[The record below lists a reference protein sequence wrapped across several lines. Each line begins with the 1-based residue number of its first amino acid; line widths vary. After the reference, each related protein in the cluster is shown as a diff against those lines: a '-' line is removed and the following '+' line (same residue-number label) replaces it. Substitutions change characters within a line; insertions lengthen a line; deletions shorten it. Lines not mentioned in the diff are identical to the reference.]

1 MWRPRSRFSNASALL
16 AAAFVCAIPSR
27 ARAQACCAGG
37 SAVTPGRLELHED
50 ALVGTQL
57 HAGAVLGSYDDG
69 GHYLASAPG
78 ATEFD
83 FEEDLFGAVRVL
95 PRGQVALL
103 VPIVETER
111 QTRTD
116 GGHFGGGIGDINAS
130 ARYDFLLAGESRY
143 VPGIA
148 LLAGLTLPTGTA
160 PESATQDLLVDAT
173 GIGAWQ
179 ANVALAFEQVYGSWL
194 VNATGI
200 VAKRTARFGETLGTQ
215 VTLLA
220 AGAYTFDSGLAL
232 ALSASYAFEGDATAT
247 GGIDVPQSSKRLTTV
262 TFSGLWP
269 LDDKWRLLG
278 GLFVEPPISGL
289 GSNQPSVSGLT
300 LTVIRSWS

>member
-1 MWRPRSRFSNASALL
+1 MWRPSSRFSSASALL
-16 AAAFVCAIPSR
+16 ALAAVSLIPSR

-50 ALVGTQL
+50 ALVGAQL
-57 HAGAVLGSYDDG
+57 HAGTVLGSYDDG
-69 GHYLASAPG
+69 GHYLSPASG
-78 ATEFD
+78 ATELD

-103 VPIVETER
+103 VPIVETDR
-111 QTRTD
+111 QTQRD

-130 ARYDFLLAGESRY
+130 ARYDVLLAGESRY

-148 LLAGLTLPTGTA
+148 LLAGLTLPTGTP

-179 ANVALAFEQVYGSWL
+179 ANVALALEQLYGSWL
-194 VNATGI
+194 VNATAI
-200 VAKRTARFGETLGTQ
+200 VAKRTERFGQTLGTQ
-215 VTLLA
+215 VTFLA
-220 AGAYTFDSGLAL
+220 AGSYTFDCGLAL
-232 ALSASYAFEGDATAT
+232 ALSDSYAFEGDATAT
-247 GGIDVPQSSKRLTTV
+247 GGADVSQSSKRLTTV

-278 GLFVEPPISGL
+278 GLYVEPPLSGL